1 MFRFFTCTIITA
13 FTVAFIT
20 ACGNERAAQSSVVSI
35 ETKVPVLPQLSHND
49 SLRFKIYYLEAIKQ
63 QIEGNYDASLD
74 LLNHCL
80 TINPNAAEVYYNL
93 AAYNSVLKS
102 DTAALEDLKKAA
114 TLSPKNNT
122 YLESLA
128 SGYARIKNYD
138 EAITAYERLSI
149 NSPKR
154 SDVLHTLS
162 ALYSKTKDYDNMV
175 KITNRIEELEGSSEQ
190 TVFAK
195 MLAYSLQG
203 KKEEEFN
210 TLKQMADK
218 HPNDLNYRV
227 MIGNWL
233 LQNGKA
239 QDAYSEYAEVLRQE
253 PDNNMAMMSMIDY
266 YKTAGQQQRADSIQ
280 EAMLLNRKTPLDNK
294 VSILRKIIAENESH
308 GGDSTEVLDLFKK
321 LLSQP
326 QKTSDMVELY
336 AAYMQLKKMPQDSI
350 SQVLETALADFP
362 DNVSLRMQL
371 LSNIWDKEDFANVA
385 ELSRQG
391 IDYNPDKIAF
401 YYYLGLA
408 CIREDKDEE
417 ALDAFQRGVKHI
429 NNDTDAGLASE
440 MYGIIGDLFHGMER
454 PEEAY
459 AAYDSCLQ
467 WKDDNYN
474 VLNNYA
480 YYLSME
486 NRQLAKAEQMSYRTV
501 QAEPNNSTFLDT
513 YAWILFMQ
521 KKYKDA
527 LPFIDMAVKND
538 TTNSNVI
545 LEHAGD
551 IHAVNGETDI
561 AVNYWKK
568 ALETSEEKNKVLI
581 RKIKLRKY
589 INEK

>member
-1 MFRFFTCTIITA
+1 MFRFFTHTIVAAVTA
-13 FTVAFIT
+13 ALIT
-20 ACGNERAAQSSVVSI
+20 ACSDKYAVQDSAVSLDT
-35 ETKVPVLPQLSHND
+35 EVPALPQLSHND
-49 SLRFKIYYLEAIKQ
+49 SLRFKVFYIEAIKQ

-80 TINPNAAEVYYNL
+80 TINPNAAEAYYNL
-93 AAYNSVLKS
+93 AAYNSILKS
-102 DTAALEDLKKAA
+102 DTAALEYLKKAA

-128 SGYARIKNYD
+128 SGYARIENYE
-138 EAITAYERLSI
+138 EAISAYEQLSR

-154 SDVLHTLS
+154 SDVLQILS
-162 ALYSKTKDYDNMV
+162 ALYTKTKDYDNMV
-175 KITNRIEELEGSSEQ
+175 KTINRIEELEGSSEK
-190 TVFAK
+190 TVFSK

-203 KKEEEFN
+203 KKGEEFN

-233 LQNGKA
+233 LQNGKT
-239 QDAYSEYAEVLRQE
+239 QEAYNEYTEVLRQE
-253 PDNNMAMMSMIDY
+253 PDNNMAMMSIIDY

-280 EAMLLNRKTPLDNK
+280 ESMLLSRKTPLDSK
-294 VSILRKIIAENESH
+294 VSILRQIIAENENH
-308 GGDSTEVLDLFKK
+308 GGDSTKVLDLFKR

-326 QKTSDMVELY
+326 QKTADMAELY
-336 AAYMQLKKMPQDSI
+336 AAYMQLKKMPQDSV
-350 SQVLETALADFP
+350 SQVLEATLADFP
-362 DNVSLRMQL
+362 DNVSVRMQL
-371 LSNIWDKEDFANVA
+371 ISNIWDKEDFANVI

-391 IDYNPDKIAF
+391 IDYNPDKIVF

-408 CIREDKDEE
+408 CIHEDNDEE

-429 NNDTDAGLASE
+429 NRDTDAGLASV
-440 MYGIIGDLFHGMER
+440 MYGIIGDLLHGMER

-467 WKDDNYN
+467 WKDDNYE

-480 YYLSME
+480 YYLCIE
-486 NRQLAKAEQMSYRTV
+486 NHQLAKAEQMSYRTV
-501 QAEPNNSTFLDT
+501 QAEPDNSTFLDT

-527 LPFIDMAVKND
+527 QQFIDMAVKND
-538 TTNSNVI
+538 TTNSSVI

-551 IHAVNGETDI
+551 IHAMNGETDT
-561 AVNYWKK
+561 AVSYWKK
-568 ALETSEEKNKVLI
+568 ALETSEEENKVLI